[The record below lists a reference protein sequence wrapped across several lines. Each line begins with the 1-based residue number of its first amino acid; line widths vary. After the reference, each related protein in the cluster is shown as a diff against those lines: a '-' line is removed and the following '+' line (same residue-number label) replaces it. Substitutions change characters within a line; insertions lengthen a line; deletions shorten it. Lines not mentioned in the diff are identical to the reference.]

1 MADHLHDRPRDEH
14 WQIYEANVVGYLH
27 RRWGVSDE
35 DAEDLA
41 RAVSVL
47 EVNAFDVGGGAGR
60 GVYPLAALMNHSC
73 VANAK

>member
-1 MADHLHDRPRDEH
+1 MAHHLHDRPRDEH
-14 WQIYEANVVGYLH
+14 WQIYQANVVDYL
-27 RRWGVSDE
+27 RNRWGIDDE
-35 DAEDLA
+35 DEDELS

-47 EVNAFDVGGGAGR
+47 EVNAFDVVGGR